1 MNKDDLTTDIIIGG
15 TVAFF
20 LMWAIICILI
30 IAGSNAG
37 NEVEASSNDIL
48 VSSAPACAF
57 VETRHDMVCLFEQ
70 DSGHE
75 KNDIFEEDL
84 ELTDI
89 EILTNSY
96 YPYYTKWYD
105 PRNKSYNDIPLSRE
119 DQKFIFTCCL
129 KYNIPYETIMG
140 IFGAETNWNMNYG
153 VSPSGKYCGIGM
165 LHIQYNRDQMLK
177 EIGVDILTPRGAA
190 EASCYILSKK
200 VQRFGSLKKAI
211 IAYNLGDGGAQG
223 VTETG
228 YFRFVNMIANN
239 LLMEE

>member
-1 MNKDDLTTDIIIGG
+1 MKQDELTNYVVIGG
-15 TVAFF
+15 IVGFF
-20 LMWAIICILI
+20 LVCSMI
-30 IAGSNAG
+30 IAIVLAGAHGHNEEEISN
-37 NEVEASSNDIL
+37 NDIL
-48 VSSAPACAF
+48 VSSGHTFIF
-57 VETRHDMVCLFEQ
+57 VETQHDMVCLFEP
-70 DSGHE
+70 DSTHAS
-75 KNDIFEEDL
+75 NDILEDVPF
-84 ELTDI
+84 TDI

-105 PRNKSYNDIPLSRE
+105 PRNKSYNDIPLTRE

-129 KYNIPYETIMG
+129 KYNVPYETIMG

-165 LHIQYNRDQMLK
+165 LHIEYNRNQMLK

-200 VQRFGSLKKAI
+200 IQRFGSLKKAI